1 MQLKPRLKN
10 IQKLDIQTGK
20 LEIGKPLLFIYIY
33 KDVEFRRKK
42 IPCKFYFKA
51 SWVFFNFFAQR

>member
-33 KDVEFRRKK
+33 MKMWNSVEKN
-42 IPCKFYFKA
+42 PL
-51 SWVFFNFFAQR
+51 

>member
-20 LEIGKPLLFIYIY
+20 LEIGKHFCLFIYI
-33 KDVEFRRKK
+33 KMWNSVEKK
-42 IPCKFYFKA
+42 SLVNFKA

>member
-1 MQLKPRLKN
+1 MKLKPRLKN

-42 IPCKFYFKA
+42 IPGKF
-51 SWVFFNFFAQR
+51 

>member
-42 IPCKFYFKA
+42 SLVNFKA

>member
-42 IPCKFYFKA
+42 IPSKF
-51 SWVFFNFFAQR
+51 

>member
-42 IPCKFYFKA
+42 NP
-51 SWVFFNFFAQR
+51 W

>member
-10 IQKLDIQTGK
+10 IHQTGK

-42 IPCKFYFKA
+42 IPGKF
-51 SWVFFNFFAQR
+51 